1 MRNKLKMT
9 QNEYREFLSS
19 FGMSANQFKK
29 YMNDVYMIDGL
40 RFGTMTPDELDLS
53 LVFLDKQVNFNI
65 NVNEEFEELLE
76 EEFWYDQ
83 FPSLNFWSTDAPAV
97 KQNG

>member
-9 QNEYREFLSS
+9 TNEYQEFLSS

-40 RFGTMTPDELDLS
+40 NFGDIKEDELD
-53 LVFLDKQVNFNI
+53 VNIKFMDK
-65 NVNEEFEELLE
+65 
-76 EEFWYDQ
+76 
-83 FPSLNFWSTDAPAV
+83 
-97 KQNG
+97 

>member
-9 QNEYREFLSS
+9 TNEYQEFLSS

-40 RFGTMTPDELDLS
+40 NTGAMRDDELDVN
-53 LVFLDKQVNFNI
+53 LVFLDK
-65 NVNEEFEELLE
+65 
-76 EEFWYDQ
+76 
-83 FPSLNFWSTDAPAV
+83 
-97 KQNG
+97 

>member
-9 QNEYREFLSS
+9 TNEYQEFLSS

-40 RFGTMTPDELDLS
+40 KTGAMRDDELKVNV
-53 LVFLDKQVNFNI
+53 VFFDKQANI
-65 NVNEEFEELLE
+65 NFEVESKMDELLE
-76 EEFWYDQ
+76 EEFWYDA
-83 FPSLNFWSTDAPAV
+83 WI
-97 KQNG
+97 K

>member
-9 QNEYREFLSS
+9 TNEYQEFLSS

-40 RFGTMTPDELDLS
+40 NTGAMREDELDVNV
-53 LVFLDKQVNFNI
+53 VFFDKQANI
-65 NVNEEFEELLE
+65 NFEVKQKMDELLE

-83 FPSLNFWSTDAPAV
+83 WI
-97 KQNG
+97 K